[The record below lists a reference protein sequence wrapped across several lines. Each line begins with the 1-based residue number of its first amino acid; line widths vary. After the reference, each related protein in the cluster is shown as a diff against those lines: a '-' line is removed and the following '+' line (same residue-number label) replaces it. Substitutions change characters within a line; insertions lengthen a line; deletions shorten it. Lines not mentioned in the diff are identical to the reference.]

1 MSILAK
7 EDRLL
12 RISKNVHPSQF
23 VLLPLNDRVSVVSH
37 YLKENDPED
46 IGEFLKE
53 VFPQFG
59 DTDIL
64 ILYLMSKF
72 YFSQK
77 SLDKIVSAIN
87 PDGNTLVKKAMKFE
101 NSTSLLIRILEFYHS
116 NEIDWESI
124 LLEDITSE
132 TRLYIE
138 ELLLEKKMAPIPVW
152 VSRKEGENP
161 PLIYAESEMTLEEN
175 NEIVED
181 FLSALSIVDDEDEV
195 IAEYLSENARMSVTE
210 PEIDRYY
217 GPQNAKIGK
226 KCCSFDGRCRMLECK
241 CDSGEWFNGYCDE
254 CLSSIRD
261 ISHSIRYPLKNGGW
275 RGCYCSIEC
284 MIKKFSEKKRSFA
297 KINNLKT
304 FLSTVGIYDRMEK

>member
-12 RISKNVHPSQF
+12 RISKTVPPAQF
-23 VLLPLNDRVSVVSH
+23 VLLPLKDRVSVVSH

-46 IGEFLKE
+46 IGEFLFE
-53 VFPQFG
+53 IFPQFN
-59 DTDIL
+59 DLDIL
-64 ILYLMSKF
+64 IIYLMSKF

-77 SLDKIVSAIN
+77 SLDKIVTTIN
-87 PDGNTLVKKAMKFE
+87 PDGNTLVKKAVKFE
-101 NSTSLLIRILEFYHS
+101 NSTSILIRILDFYRS
-116 NEIDWESI
+116 DEIDWDSI
-124 LLEDITSE
+124 LSTDITPE

-152 VSRKEGENP
+152 VSVKEGETP
-161 PLIYAESEMTLEEN
+161 PLIFAEKEMTHEEN
-175 NEIVED
+175 SEIVED
-181 FLSALSIVDDEDEV
+181 FLSVVDDEDEV
-195 IAEYLSENARMSVTE
+195 VAEYLSENARMSVTE
-210 PEIDRYY
+210 SEIDRYY

-241 CDSGEWFNGYCDE
+241 CDSGEWFSGYCEE
-254 CLSSIRD
+254 CFSSIRD
-261 ISHSIRYPLKNGGW
+261 LSHSVRYPLKNGGW

-284 MIKKFSEKKRSFA
+284 MAKKFSEKKRSFA